1 MSRPPKPTA
10 SELELLRVLWE
21 LGPATAK
28 EVHAAVEREMSAA
41 TVLRLLQIMHGKGLV
56 LRDEQTRSHVYR
68 PAQEKDALQKGL
80 LGELIQ
86 KVFSG
91 SGKDLVLA
99 ALREGHVSP
108 EERAEI
114 QAFLHGGSASVIE
127 EHDEGLRRHPGRAV
141 SEAVESASKGGRS

>member
-28 EVHAAVEREMSAA
+28 EVHAAVGKEMSAA
-41 TVLRLLQIMHGKGLV
+41 TVLRLLQIMHGKGLL
-56 LRDEQTRSHVYR
+56 LRDEQARSHVYR
-68 PAQEKDALQKGL
+68 PAQSKDSLQKGL
-80 LGELIQ
+80 LSELIQ

-99 ALREGHVSP
+99 ALKEGHVSP

-114 QAFLHGGSASVIE
+114 QAFLHGGADGS
-127 EHDEGLRRHPGRAV
+127 G
-141 SEAVESASKGGRS
+141 KGAHS

>member
-10 SELELLRVLWE
+10 AELDLLTVLWE

-28 EVHAAVEREMSAA
+28 EVHAAVERDMAPA

-68 PAQEKDALQKGL
+68 PAQAKDTLQKGL

-91 SGKDLVLA
+91 SGKELVLA
-99 ALREGHVSP
+99 ALRDGHVSP
-108 EERAEI
+108 DERAEI
-114 QAFLHGGSASVIE
+114 EAFLHGKQEPS
-127 EHDEGLRRHPGRAV
+127 
-141 SEAVESASKGGRS
+141 

>member
-68 PAQEKDALQKGL
+68 PAQEKDTLQKGL

-91 SGKDLVLA
+91 SGKELVLA
-99 ALREGHVSP
+99 ALRDGHVSP

-114 QAFLHGGSASVIE
+114 QAFLHGGPVGATE
-127 EHDEGLRRHPGRAV
+127 DQENGLRNHPRRAV